1 MNINAATAKNAD
13 LNRYAQK
20 WVGQTFFGTLLKQ
33 VRESPFKNEMMSG
46 GRGGQAFGSMLDM
59 QLAERMAKGSGSKL
73 VNAIV
78 RKIESNNGVTSQR
91 KPSGISTQ
99 PFMGDIK

>member
-1 MNINAATAKNAD
+1 MKIDPVQQHNALTKQ
-13 LNRYAQK
+13 AQK

-59 QLAERMAKGSGSKL
+59 QLADRMAKGSGSKL

-78 RKIESNNGVTSQR
+78 RKIESNNGMNAGPR
-91 KPSGISTQ
+91 KPRGISTQ
-99 PFMGDIK
+99 PFLGGIK